1 MKKMLKLT
9 FLIYTVCLF
18 SSQPLAS
25 EVISQDIK
33 LGDVREGMLLQR
45 TEEPNFYNI
54 LPKLKTNVTIDVE
67 GMVSSTTVGQLF
79 TNDSD

>member
-18 SSQPLAS
+18 SSQSLAS

-33 LGDVREGMLLQR
+33 LGDVREGCCYR
-45 TEEPNFYNI
+45 E
-54 LPKLKTNVTIDVE
+54 LKSPTF
-67 GMVSSTTVGQLF
+67 TTSF
-79 TNDSD
+79 RS